1 MLRIDGSSGW
11 EGRRG
16 GGRGLYHMLHRYKK
30 NLKKFYIVHPTN
42 FIRMMLILLK
52 PLISYKFGRK
62 ITYINRLEELR
73 PVMFLDQV
81 DIPDDVKA

>member
-1 MLRIDGSSGW
+1 VSTCRF
-11 EGRRG
+11 
-16 GGRGLYHMLHRYKK
+16 KK

-42 FIRMMLILLK
+42 FIRVMLILLK

-73 PVMFLDQV
+73 PAIYLDQV
-81 DIPDDVKA
+81 DIPEQVKE